1 MDTRQTRDEARRQ
14 RQEQRE
20 TERQQQSE
28 QQDAQREQRLGQH
41 GPVLEQLRAM
51 HDAHHQAGRAP
62 QRWRRERRER
72 EREELTE
79 CILAA
84 ARDIAVQ
91 EGWQAVTIRKVAD
104 YVDYSPAALY
114 EYFDSKEA
122 ILVELKRRAFKLLQ
136 QDLEA
141 AWAEVG
147 TAREKIVAAMMAQ
160 WDFAWKHPELAQ
172 VMYGIGGIRC
182 GMMDTPK
189 ERGEVYT
196 AVKGKMENLLREAGA
211 TRVNA
216 EDAMVMAQASIVGF
230 ITLTMNDRIIGGRE
244 RARQLVLETA
254 HGFLIAWGAA
264 EQ

>member
-1 MDTRQTRDEARRQ
+1 MDTGETRDEARQQREQQETQ
-14 RQEQRE
+14 RQQR
-20 TERQQQSE
+20 RE
-28 QQDAQREQRLGQH
+28 QQDAQRGQQP
-41 GPVLEQLRAM
+41 GPLLEQLRAT
-51 HDAHHQAGRAP
+51 HDADHQVGRAP

-122 ILVELKRRAFKLLQ
+122 ILIELKRRAFKMLQ
-136 QDLEA
+136 QDLEDT
-141 AWAEVG
+141 WAEG
-147 TAREKIVAAMMAQ
+147 GSAAQKIVAAIMAQ

-196 AVKGKMENLLREAGA
+196 AVKGKMESLLQEAGA
-211 TRVNA
+211 TKVNVDA
-216 EDAMVMAQASIVGF
+216 AMVMAQASVVGF

-264 EQ
+264 DQ